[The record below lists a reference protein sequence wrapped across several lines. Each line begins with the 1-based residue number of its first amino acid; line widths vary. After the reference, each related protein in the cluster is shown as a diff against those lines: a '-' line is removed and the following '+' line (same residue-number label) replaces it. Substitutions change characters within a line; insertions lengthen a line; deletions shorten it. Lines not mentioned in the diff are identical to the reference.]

1 MRLGTPPLLAASCGT
16 AIAAV
21 CAVGLL
27 SIERLVGG
35 IWSALAVAC
44 GGIVCFWLA
53 QRFAHLAN
61 VLPSSAGIL
70 AYLSRGLGRR
80 GGLLLAL
87 PYLLLGLFVIGG
99 EATVIGLLLSR
110 ALGVPWL
117 LGALLFLVGTWALC
131 RRGMKL
137 SLRAEAAATW
147 ALIAGLSA
155 LSLHAIAAAA
165 NTGQLS
171 GAIFIAPPSFARFV
185 AAVGQAIFLFMG
197 FELITGQADLARPR
211 ALSRALGGSV
221 IVLALFYATLSLG
234 LSSLGTQAQNIRSN
248 VIPQLAIA
256 ESAGGRG
263 AVLLIALLSILA
275 SYTSFNGALI
285 ALSRLTAA
293 LAAQG
298 SLPRS
303 LAQLDRHTHMP
314 HGALSALLA
323 FCVAA
328 TLIIGCFDLLLPAI
342 LTTAIAASL
351 AYAAVAWVRERP
363 PFCEPQRRG
372 WQRFLG
378 HVLAAFLFSLSLGVL
393 FDASSAPLRAT
404 SLLLLVVTYAATL
417 GLTARPFA
425 GAARS
430 LTWPKR

>member
-27 SIERLVGG
+27 SIEHLASG

-44 GGIVCFWLA
+44 GGIICFCLA
-53 QRFAHLAN
+53 RRFARLAA

-80 GGLLLAL
+80 SGLLLTM
-87 PYLLLGLFVIGG
+87 PYLLLGLFVVGG

-110 ALGVPWL
+110 ALGLPWL

-131 RRGMKL
+131 RRGLQL
-137 SLRAEAAATW
+137 SLRAETVATW
-147 ALIAGLSA
+147 ALIIGLFALSIYAIIGAAVAGRLSSA
-155 LSLHAIAAAA
+155 LF
-165 NTGQLS
+165 T
-171 GAIFIAPPSFARFV
+171 APPSLARFV

-197 FELITGQADLARPR
+197 FELITSQADLARPR

-234 LSSLGTQAQNIRSN
+234 LSSLGASSQSLRSG

-263 AVLLIALLSILA
+263 AVLLIALLSLLA

-303 LAQLDRHTHMP
+303 LAQLDRNTHLP
-314 HGALSALLA
+314 QSALLVLLV
-323 FCVAA
+323 FCIAS

-342 LTTAIAASL
+342 LTTAIAAAL
-351 AYAAVAWVRERP
+351 AYAAVAWVRERA
-363 PFCEPQRRG
+363 PFCEPQRRS
-372 WQRFLG
+372 WQRFCG
-378 HVLAAFLFSLSLGVL
+378 HCLTAFLFSLAIGVL
-393 FDASSAPLRAT
+393 FDTSSAPVRTT
-404 SLLLLVVTYAATL
+404 SLFLLGITYAATL
-417 GLTARPFA
+417 GLIVRPFA
-425 GAARS
+425 AARS
-430 LTWPKR
+430 STWPSR